1 MSTLRGGG
9 AGREEGGGTCARGL
23 GGAECLFNLL
33 ATLANANAKRAAQK
47 LAKSLLFSQLASA
60 KRGVE
65 REGAEGRNGALA
77 HILAKNITSCQPGK
91 VSATFCRP

>member
-9 AGREEGGGTCARGL
+9 AGWEEGGGTCARGL

-47 LAKSLLFSQLASA
+47 FAKSLLFSQLASA

-65 REGAEGRNGALA
+65 KEGEEGRNGALA
-77 HILAKNITSCQPGK
+77 HILAKNITSCQPDK

>member
-65 REGAEGRNGALA
+65 TSGEEGRNGALA
-77 HILAKNITSCQPGK
+77 HILAKNITSCQPDK

>member
-47 LAKSLLFSQLASA
+47 LARKFAFFAACWCEERRGESRR
-60 KRGVE
+60 KR
-65 REGAEGRNGALA
+65 A
-77 HILAKNITSCQPGK
+77 
-91 VSATFCRP
+91 